1 MSTCEQLISSLVTD
15 NRRVSDVAFTELE
28 ERDLA
33 ADDLDVEE
41 VVALYLDPCYS
52 KLNKSI
58 CANGGNDGE
67 MVKRAREE
75 LFRLATKMTL
85 DDDRAAR
92 PRCYHATQVQQRDT
106 RKRPRSSSVEQSR
119 VRRKLRRELRAGFS
133 LRSTLKTERK
143 TD

>member
-52 KLNKSI
+52 KLDKSI
-58 CANGGNDGE
+58 CDNGGNDEE

-75 LFRLATKMTL
+75 LFRIATKMTL

-92 PRCYHATQVQQRDT
+92 PRWYHTTKTLQWNT
-106 RKRPRSSSVEQSR
+106 RKRPRPSSVDKSS
-119 VRRKLRRELRAGFS
+119 VRRKLRRELRVHS
-133 LRSTLKTERK
+133 
-143 TD
+143 DQH